1 MTEDDDDYFED
12 TNAARCMAYNAP
24 VGTPMPESYNTFNQ
38 DIFKYG
44 AIDKSGP
51 TLTELGYTKF
61 GIIQSSAA
69 IFIGLTAAALVIF
82 FVR

>member
-1 MTEDDDDYFED
+1 MYD
-12 TNAARCMAYNAP
+12 P
-24 VGTPMPESYNTFNQ
+24 FNQ

-44 AIDKSGP
+44 AIDKSGS
-51 TLTELGYTKF
+51 TLTEPGYTKF

>member
-1 MTEDDDDYFED
+1 MTEDDYVRE
-12 TNAARCMAYNAP
+12 NNVARCMAYGAP
-24 VGTPMPESYNTFNQ
+24 VGTAMPESYNTFNQ

-51 TLTELGYTKF
+51 TLTEPGYTKF

>member
-1 MTEDDDDYFED
+1 MDDDKYFVD
-12 TNAARCMAYNAP
+12 TNFAMCLRYNAP
-24 VGTPMPESYNTFNQ
+24 IGSPYPQMYDPFNQ

-44 AIDKSGP
+44 AIDKSGS
-51 TLTELGYTKF
+51 TLTEPGYTKF